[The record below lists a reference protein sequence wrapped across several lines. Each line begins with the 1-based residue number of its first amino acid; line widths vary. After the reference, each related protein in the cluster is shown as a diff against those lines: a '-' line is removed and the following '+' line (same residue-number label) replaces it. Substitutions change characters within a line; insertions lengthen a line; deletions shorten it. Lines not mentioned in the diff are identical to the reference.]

1 MGGPRATAC
10 IGGGK
15 VNMKTAQSILRVKR
29 GQVGRWKAPKGPVKV
44 QRKPRNNAHSLGERH
59 KQPGGLVE

>member
-1 MGGPRATAC
+1 MGDEPPPAEEME
-10 IGGGK
+10 K
-15 VNMKTAQSILRVKR
+15 VNLETAQRLLRVTR
-29 GQVGRWKAPKGPVKV
+29 VQVGRWKAPKGPVKV

>member
-15 VNMKTAQSILRVKR
+15 VNLKTAQSILRVKR
-29 GQVGRWKAPKGPVKV
+29 GQVGRWKAPKGPVK
-44 QRKPRNNAHSLGERH
+44 G
-59 KQPGGLVE
+59 